1 MMLSIR
7 CVHSLN
13 INTLPHFL
21 PSQSSHWW
29 TNFFFLLTPIH
40 CFGANWENLMN
51 HPGITLCLD
60 VNIQIGFCSSWI
72 VGSIWLQIIG
82 KQFKQQVD
90 MKINV
95 DWDWKDKRRRECS
108 CITSLARQEDV
119 LCWIMHS
126 FCICVF
132 WKMLINFLR
141 VYFLSFVL
149 CLQMFC
155 EKFIIF
161 LTNI

>member
-1 MMLSIR
+1 MYIVWTSTHYLIFYLLS
-7 CVHSLN
+7 
-13 INTLPHFL
+13 PHIDERI
-21 PSQSSHWW
+21 SSSYWHQYI
-29 TNFFFLLTPIH
+29 P
-40 CFGANWENLMN
+40 FGTNWENLMN

-60 VNIQIGFCSSWI
+60 VNIQIDFCTSWI
-72 VGSIWLQIIG
+72 VGRIWLQIIG